1 MILLFSSM
9 LLNEQKLTFDWLF
22 ISLLITDSIGYASVF
37 SLTTAILPEFGKKKL
52 GLRSNFNL
60 MVLFGVGSLGSYA
73 AGFFRSM
80 LGSYKWP
87 FMWNAMVWFI
97 VAVAGLIKF
106 VVCDRKNE
114 GSNIIKTGSPMLKA
128 KVSGE

>member
-1 MILLFSSM
+1 M
-9 LLNEQKLTFDWLF
+9 
-22 ISLLITDSIGYASVF
+22 
-37 SLTTAILPEFGKKKL
+37 TTAILPEFGRKKL

-87 FMWNAMVWFI
+87 FMWNAMAWFF
-97 VAVAGLIKF
+97 VAIAGLIKF
-106 VVCDRKNE
+106 ALCDRKNE
-114 GSNIIKTGSPMLKA
+114 DSSIIKTGSPVLKP
-128 KVSGE
+128 KLSGE